1 MIQISISPIENR
13 EVDEA
18 ANLCARA
25 FIQTPFTSTVMGG
38 KGEKEVKNLRRGMK
52 MLLKAP
58 GRVLVAKE
66 GEQKQMVGVMRMVL
80 WPDCRKSTPTGLA
93 TLPGLIF
100 GGKAFRNVL
109 YFRKKWAEHDPNE
122 PHWHVDPLC
131 VLPEKQGRGIGS
143 QLLTHFCEIVD
154 KDGLLAYL
162 ETEQE
167 QNERLYNRFG
177 FKTRESE
184 PIFGEKNVFMWRNGT
199 TG

>member
-1 MIQISISPIENR
+1 MIQTLISPIENR

-18 ANLCARA
+18 ANLCAEA

-58 GRVLVAKE
+58 GQVLVAKE
-66 GEQKQMVGVMRMVL
+66 GEQMVGVMRMVQ
-80 WPDCRKSTPTGLA
+80 WPDCQKSTPKGLA
-93 TLPGLIF
+93 SLPGILF
-100 GGKAFRNVL
+100 GGKAFRNVI
-109 YFRKKWAEHDPNE
+109 YFRKRWAEHDPKE
-122 PHWHVDPLC
+122 PHWHIDPLC
-131 VLPEKQGRGIGS
+131 VLPEKQGQGIGS
-143 QLLTHFCEIVD
+143 ELLTHFCEIAD

-177 FKTRESE
+177 FKTKESE
-184 PIFGEKNVFMWRNGT
+184 HIFGEKNVFMWRNGEI
-199 TG
+199 G